1 MYYEL
6 SIMGVIKAAFARKA
20 LLKGI
25 AEGLDVHGEPWAAS
39 KTDTIQYPNEVK
51 KTSNINKNKS
61 HQHENDFKNFTCQ
74 SSNISRQH

>member
-25 AEGLDVHGEPWAAS
+25 AEGLDGRAWRTLGSIKNRHN
-39 KTDTIQYPNEVK
+39 TIPK
-51 KTSNINKNKS
+51 
-61 HQHENDFKNFTCQ
+61 
-74 SSNISRQH
+74 